1 MKRLFALLTT
11 ALCLLISAGLF
22 AQAAGSYLY
31 NNPQSFNTEKAF
43 VNTNSTN
50 GNVVTLKAEVMM
62 NVKATSYTA
71 IFAAVQSGKNAWQV
85 DSLMNIRIDQVKY
98 ALGQLGIKE
107 DNIHVDAVS
116 MVPTYA
122 HKLEEKKFSKK
133 SIEIPV
139 GFEMKKNVHV
149 LFRDHKILDQII
161 SEMAFAE
168 IYDMVKVEYNID
180 GMNTYYEL
188 LRQEAMAVIASKE
201 KTYSGM
207 KMHLDISSMSD
218 GFNCTYPME
227 RYKSYTAYNSG
238 ATYEAVVDANNYIN
252 NTILVKAGRDASVT
266 IDTEKKKYEQQ
277 FIVQTAE
284 KNKTIF
290 YDRIPYNQFDKVIN
304 ADEEEP
310 SIQLFYTLV
319 TTYTMMTQENWDK
332 IKKQEAD
339 YQKQLELSK
348 LTRKQKRHAKRNR
361 S

>member
-1 MKRLFALLTT
+1 M
-11 ALCLLISAGLF
+11 
-22 AQAAGSYLY
+22 
-31 NNPQSFNTEKAF
+31 
-43 VNTNSTN
+43 
-50 GNVVTLKAEVMM
+50 
-62 NVKATSYTA
+62 
-71 IFAAVQSGKNAWQV
+71 
-85 DSLMNIRIDQVKY
+85 
-98 ALGQLGIKE
+98 GIKE
-107 DNIHVDAVS
+107 DDIHIDAVS

-149 LFRDHKILDQII
+149 LFRDHKLLDQII

-168 IYDMVKVEYNID
+168 VYDMVKVEYNID

-188 LRQEAMAVIASKE
+188 LRQEAMNVIASKE
-201 KTYSGM
+201 KTYTGM
-207 KMHLDISSMSD
+207 KMHLDITSVSD

-227 RYKSYTAYNSG
+227 RYKSYTAFNSG
-238 ATYEAVVDANNYIN
+238 ATYEAVVSANDYVS
-252 NTILVKAGRDASVT
+252 NTIMVKAGRDAT
-266 IDTEKKKYEQQ
+266 ITLDSEKKKYEQQ

-310 SIQLFYTLV
+310 SIQLFYTMQ
-319 TTYTMMTQENWDK
+319 TTYTMMTQEQWDK

-339 YQKQLELSK
+339 YQKQLEMAK
-348 LTRKQKRHAKRNR
+348 LTRKQKRQAKK
-361 S
+361 

>member
-1 MKRLFALLTT
+1 MKRIYFLFT
-11 ALCLLISAGLF
+11 AAVCLLIGLK
-22 AQAAGSYLY
+22 AQSQAAGSYLY
-31 NNPQSFNTEKAF
+31 NNPQSFNTERAY
-43 VNTNSTN
+43 VAPNTPN
-50 GNVVTLKAEVMM
+50 GNMITLKADVMM
-62 NVKATSYTA
+62 NVKATSYTV
-71 IFAAVQSGKNAWQV
+71 IFAAVQSGRNAWQV

-98 ALGQLGIKE
+98 ALGQMGIKE
-107 DNIHVDAVS
+107 VDVHIDAVS

-149 LFRDHKILDQII
+149 LFRDHKLLDQII

-188 LRQEAMAVIASKE
+188 LRQEAMNVIASKE
-201 KTYSGM
+201 KTYTGM
-207 KMHLDISSMSD
+207 KMHLDITSVSD

-227 RYKSYTAYNSG
+227 RYKSYTAFNSG
-238 ATYEAVVDANNYIN
+238 ATYEAVVDANNYVS
-252 NTILVKAGRDASVT
+252 NTIMVKAGRDAT
-266 IDTEKKKYEQQ
+266 ITLDSEKKKYEQQ

-310 SIQLFYTLV
+310 SIQLFYTMQ
-319 TTYTMMTQENWDK
+319 TTYTMMTQEQWDK

-339 YQKQLELSK
+339 YQKQLEMSK
-348 LTRKQKRHAKRNR
+348 LTRKQKRQAKK
-361 S
+361 